1 VSGVEDK
8 CPSCDGRGIG
18 CLACEGTGMTLRG
31 VVRKLRE
38 LEGRVAHLE
47 TELRWAGILPQ
58 K

>member
-1 VSGVEDK
+1 MGQDDGK
-8 CPSCDGRGIG
+8 CQACGGKADG
-18 CLACEGTGMTLRG
+18 CLTCGGTGLSMLG
-31 VVRKLRE
+31 IVRKLLW